1 MGGPDGRPNALRT
14 VWRRVPNAHLLR
26 DHREG
31 AHGNRCPDCGAD
43 FTTEALL
50 ANHRESYHGRRDDE
64 ALARQQGEL
73 KP

>member
-1 MGGPDGRPNALRT
+1 MDGQTRCELCGAEF
-14 VWRRVPNAHLLR
+14 PNAHLLR